1 MHRFIP
7 AMASLA
13 APRLAQIKVRHHP
26 RKFGSSK
33 YGFSRIY
40 KVALDL
46 VIDPHHPVVQ
56 PQPDGLAAARWA
68 PRLALLSL
76 LALLLSLTHGTASS
90 GRPASC
96 SPGCA
101 CCSGALADVHDLSRR
116 SQSSD
121 LPHGRQPLTGIRRR
135 WRPSRSVPSHERP
148 GLAPAAVTRR
158 STPLVAVIPVVREPA
173 DIADG
178 LGPLP
183 CRPAPASAG
192 RCASCVVLDGPQPR
206 SREALRALRQAGEP
220 IEILCLPHP
229 MGEAA
234 ALSVGLAAAGDA
246 DVLTLPADPSVEPG
260 ELPRAGRRRWTA
272 GHGGARPGE
281 APQRRQARL
290 ASLRHVLGSPFLD
303 VRSPVRAMRAEVAA
317 ELQPY
322 GNQHRFLPLIAQAQ
336 GFSVSEIVTRAA
348 APPPTRRR
356 RLLGADWSVLL
367 DVLTIYFLLRF
378 LRKPFRFFGGFGFA
392 VLALG
397 GLATLWLA
405 ADRLIWGV
413 PLADRPALILSTLMV
428 VLGLQIIS
436 VGLIGE
442 IIAFTYAKDHK
453 DYKVDRL
460 VE

>member
-1 MHRFIP
+1 MN
-7 AMASLA
+7 
-13 APRLAQIKVRHHP
+13 
-26 RKFGSSK
+26 
-33 YGFSRIY
+33 
-40 KVALDL
+40 D
-46 VIDPHHPVVQ
+46 
-56 PQPDGLAAARWA
+56 
-68 PRLALLSL
+68 
-76 LALLLSLTHGTASS
+76 
-90 GRPASC
+90 RP
-96 SPGCA
+96 
-101 CCSGALADVHDLSRR
+101 
-116 SQSSD
+116 
-121 LPHGRQPLTGIRRR
+121 
-135 WRPSRSVPSHERP
+135 
-148 GLAPAAVTRR
+148 APAAVTEI
-158 STPLVAVIPVVREPA
+158 TPLVAVIPVVREPA
-173 DIADG
+173 DIADALARYRAG
-178 LGPLP
+178 LAGIGRPL
-183 CRPAPASAG
+183 RFV
-192 RCASCVVLDGPQPR
+192 VVLDGPQAR
-206 SREALRALRQAGEP
+206 SREALRTLRQAGQP

-260 ELPRAGRRRWTA
+260 ELPRVVAGLERQDMVVATRGPSA
-272 GHGGARPGE
+272 GKLDWA
-281 APQRRQARL
+281 
-290 ASLRHVLGSPFLD
+290 LRHVLGSPFLD

-322 GNQHRFLPLIAQAQ
+322 GNQHRFLPLIAQSQ
-336 GFSVSEIVTRAA
+336 GFGVSEIVTRAA

-367 DVLTIYFLLRF
+367 DVLTVYFLLRF

-405 ADRLIWGV
+405 ADKLIWGV

-442 IIAFTYAKDHK
+442 IITFTYAKDHK